1 MKTFKHAVAAGVVG
15 GLSAVA
21 APAAMA
27 SVTGGVAVTSEYM
40 FRGIDSED
48 GAAVQGNLDWSH
60 ESGIYAGIWGSNA
73 NLAGGNELD
82 LIAGWSGDLSDSVNL
97 DVGAIYFI
105 FSEDEEGV
113 DDSDDGDFDYLELY
127 AGINIQNFSFYAYY
141 ASNFFNVEDND
152 SFQASDGESI
162 YLSADYGI
170 PLNSV
175 ATLNFHVGTQI
186 GDGADA
192 FYGTADNAALP
203 ANLNNPD
210 GPVSG
215 PDGVGFDGKYDDG
228 EYVDYGISLDIDMGN
243 DWTTSMAI
251 IDTDLDE
258 DSVFSPGEDEPK
270 FVVTLSKSFTV
281 AE

>member
-113 DDSDDGDFDYLELY
+113 DDSVDGDLDYLELY

-152 SFQASDGESI
+152 SFQANDGESI
-162 YLSADYGI
+162 YVSADYAI

-175 ATLNFHVGTQI
+175 ASLNLHIGSQI

-192 FYGTADNAALP
+192 FYGTADPLDP
-203 ANLNNPD
+203 
-210 GPVSG
+210 GE
-215 PDGVGFDGKYDDG
+215 YDDG

>member
-40 FRGIDSED
+40 FRGIVSEG

-73 NLAGGNELD
+73 NPAPAGGNELD
-82 LIAGWSGDLSDSVNL
+82 LIAGWSGDLSDSLNL
-97 DVGAIYFI
+97 DVGLIYFV
-105 FSEDEEGV
+105 FSEDEENTTM
-113 DDSDDGDFDYLELY
+113 GDTDADYLELY
-127 AGINIQNFSFYAYY
+127 LGLNVQNFSLYAYY
-141 ASNFFNVEDND
+141 TDNLFNVEDRT
-152 SFQASDGESI
+152 SIQADDGESI

-175 ATLNFHVGTQI
+175 ATLNLHVGTQI

-192 FYGTADNAALP
+192 AYGVQDP
-203 ANLNNPD
+203 MSP
-210 GPVSG
+210 GE
-215 PDGVGFDGKYDDG
+215 YDDG
-228 EYVDYGISLDIDMGN
+228 EYVDYGISLDVDMGN
-243 DWTTSMAI
+243 DWATSFAI
-251 IDTDLDE
+251 IDTNLDD
-258 DSVFSPGEDEPK
+258 DSSLFAENDDPK
-270 FVVTLSKSFTV
+270 FLVTLSKSFTV

>member
-40 FRGIDSED
+40 FRGIVSEQ

-73 NLAGGNELD
+73 NVAGGNELD

-105 FSEDEEGV
+105 FSEDEEQVADDV
-113 DDSDDGDFDYLELY
+113 DADLDYLELY
-127 AGINIQNFSFYAYY
+127 AGINIQNFSLYAYY

-152 SFQASDGESI
+152 AFQASDGESV

-175 ATLNFHVGTQI
+175 ATLNFHVGTQV

-192 FYGTADNAALP
+192 FYGLDEVNMASGLDDPAAP
-203 ANLNNPD
+203 GIA
-210 GPVSG
+210 
-215 PDGVGFDGKYDDG
+215 GFNGKYDDG
-228 EYVDYGISLDIDMGN
+228 EYVDYAISLDVDLGN
-243 DWTTSMAI
+243 DWATSMAI
-251 IDTDLDE
+251 IDTTLDD
-258 DSVFSPGEDEPK
+258 DSNFGPNDDEPK